1 MCGYEPTLCFHLRFL
16 LYVNVKLELETI
28 CKRLTPSTSLFDNS
42 FSLYQL
48 STAIYLF
55 QVGWWKNRCLS
66 GALTNLQP
74 SPGNPDLILRLSP
87 NIR

>member
-1 MCGYEPTLCFHLRFL
+1 
-16 LYVNVKLELETI
+16 LELEAI
-28 CKRLTPSTSLFDNS
+28 CKRLTPSTSLFDTCLDS
-42 FSLYQL
+42 FSIYQL